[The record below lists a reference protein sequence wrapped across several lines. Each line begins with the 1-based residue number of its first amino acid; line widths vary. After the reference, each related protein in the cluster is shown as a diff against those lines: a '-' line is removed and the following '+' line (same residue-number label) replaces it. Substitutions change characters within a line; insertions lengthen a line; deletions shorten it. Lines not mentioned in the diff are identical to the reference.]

1 MSTTTAVDKAGNG
14 EPQVV
19 RELSNSENN
28 NAPNYYSPDE
38 EEKSTGLNDYE
49 SQSQNKTLD
58 DYSGTK
64 QIALRKAE
72 ILADQYS
79 SIPYRIIL
87 LFSAFLIGYGYGLD
101 SNIRYVYTGYA
112 SSSYSTH
119 SLISTIG
126 VVNAVIGAAS
136 QIVYARLSD
145 IFGRLEL
152 LIVSVVFYVVGT
164 VIQSQANDIQR
175 YCAGAV
181 FYNLGYVGVLLIV
194 FLILS
199 DFSSLRYR
207 LFYQFVPTLPF
218 IINTWISGNVTE
230 AVDPVAHWSWGIGMW
245 AFIFPLSSLPFIFC
259 ILHMRFKA
267 RNTPEWKAVKQQ
279 KTFYQLNGLWSFT
292 KELYWRVDVIGVLLM
307 IAFLGCLLVPLTL
320 AGGLSSKWKTGK
332 IIGPLV
338 LGFVLIPIFVAYE
351 TYIAKF
357 PLAPFKLLKDRG
369 VWAALGIAIFFDFIY
384 YMYADYLYT
393 VLIVG
398 MNQSVKSATRI
409 TSIASFVSVV
419 WSPLFALIVAY
430 FRRLKGFIMLGTALW
445 LIGLGVL
452 YHFRGG
458 EGSKDGVIG
467 ALVVIGLGTTMFSY
481 PITVSVQSATSHDNM
496 ALVSGMTY
504 TLYRVGSAVG
514 NSVSGA
520 VWTNILPGRLAKN
533 LAPFNNET
541 LSSYAYSTPYSFII
555 DYPWGTP
562 ERDAVV
568 EAYKHI
574 QRMETLIALCFCVLL
589 IFFALFLRDPELTDE
604 QAHNDLE
611 DGEMVN
617 TKHEVDVVADW
628 FSRRFQK
635 KKN

>member
-1 MSTTTAVDKAGNG
+1 MSTSATDKAGNP
-14 EPQVV
+14 EPQIV
-19 RELSNSENN
+19 RELSSENIN
-28 NAPNYYSPDE
+28 NQNTTNNNYSPD
-38 EEKSTGLNDYE
+38 EEKSTGLYNDE
-49 SQSQNKTLD
+49 SASQNKTLD

-72 ILADQYS
+72 ILADQYN
-79 SIPYRIIL
+79 SITYRIIL

-145 IFGRLEL
+145 VFGRLEL
-152 LIVSVVFYVVGT
+152 LLVSVVFYVVGT
-164 VIQSQANDIQR
+164 IIQSQAHDIQR

-194 FLILS
+194 YLILS

-218 IINTWISGNVTE
+218 IINTWISGNITE
-230 AVDPVAHWSWGIGMW
+230 SLNPVKRWSWGIGMW
-245 AFIFPLSSLPFIFC
+245 AFIFPLSAIPFICC

-267 RNTPEWKAVKQQ
+267 RNTPEWRAIKQQ
-279 KTFYQLNGLWSFT
+279 KTFYQLNGGWSFI
-292 KELYWRVDVIGVLLM
+292 KELYWRVDITGVLLL
-307 IAFLGCLLVPLTL
+307 IALLGCLLVPLTL
-320 AGGLSSKWKTGK
+320 AGGLSSKWKSGK

-338 LGFVLIPIFVAYE
+338 LGFVLVPIFIAYE

-369 VWAALGIAIFFDFIY
+369 VWAALAISIFFDFIY

-430 FRRLKGFIMLGTALW
+430 FRRLKGFILLGTALW
-445 LIGLGVL
+445 LVGLGVL

-496 ALVSGMTY
+496 ALVSGLTY
-504 TLYRVGSAVG
+504 TFYRIGSAVG

-520 VWTNILPGRLAKN
+520 VWTNILPGRLEKN
-533 LAPFNNET
+533 LASFNNVT
-541 LSSYAYSTPYSFII
+541 LSSYAYSQPYSFII

-562 ERDAVV
+562 ERSAVV

-589 IFFALFLRDPELTDE
+589 VVFALFLRDPELTNE

-611 DGEMVN
+611 EGEMVN
-617 TKHEVDVVADW
+617 TKHEVDAVADW
-628 FSRRFQK
+628 FSRKFKR
-635 KKN
+635 N